1 VPPAN
6 VLPHKSTERE
16 KSWNIIV
23 NNAKYVFIFFAVL
36 SVIAFVSAVAFL
48 LPIAMIVIGKCFLRR
63 FNRVEGVFFV
73 SVVKFNA

>member
-1 VPPAN
+1 LRCTSEPGSRSIKLASNGVRS
-6 VLPHKSTERE
+6 HSDRFQHSE
-16 KSWNIIV
+16 
-23 NNAKYVFIFFAVL
+23 VL